1 MKTCKLLLYVFL
13 LLSYAS
19 AASQG
24 LTLKGEVVDRAENK
38 PVPYATIGI
47 KGKSL
52 GTVADENGRFSFTI
66 PATAVADEEQV
77 IVSCV
82 GYKSVETTVS
92 SFKKGHQLISLSPAQ
107 INLNEVTV
115 KSRKVKTKTF
125 GRTGNS
131 TMMVSRMY
139 TENNLVSDELAKE
152 QGTIIKLDE
161 EVLLK
166 DFNMY
171 VVFNRFKYV
180 RFRLNLYSV
189 KDGLPD
195 QSLLKEDIRFD
206 VTEKNGWVKVDLSKY
221 HIFLEGQDKVAVTI
235 QWLKSE
241 AIEGQRKSFAIS
253 AVPLPTHS
261 ILFRDKS
268 QGLWKEVSPGYL
280 SFYLTADS
288 YKGKNK
294 NTIAET
300 ASTEDYVLP
309 DSLKYLSYLAM
320 QSPVNQQSKYS
331 YGDSLEVGNYVKVNS
346 AELYYE
352 TYGQGEPLLLLH
364 GNGQS
369 ISAFSQQIES
379 LSKHFKVIA
388 VDTRVHGKSSD
399 QELEE
404 LTYDLFASDMKQ
416 LLDSLNLK
424 QVNVLGWSDGGNTAL
439 KMALN
444 HPAYVKK
451 IAIMGANLFP
461 DKTAIES
468 GLLDLFSKQLE
479 ALEGKEDEESLNRA
493 RLLRLLLNEP
503 QMSFAEMGAVKVP
516 VLVMAGEHDVILES
530 HTKAISE
537 SIEGAKLII
546 FKDATHYA
554 PQEKPDEFNQ
564 AVLKFFISQ
573 ESSL

>member
-1 MKTCKLLLYVFL
+1 MKTFKLFL
-13 LLSYAS
+13 HFILFLAYTS
-19 AASQG
+19 AASQN
-24 LTLKGEVVDRAENK
+24 LTLKGEVVYRFQNE
-38 PVPYATIGI
+38 PVPYATVGI

-66 PATAVADEEQV
+66 PATAVSDEEEV

-82 GYKSVETTVS
+82 GYKSVGTTVAA
-92 SFKKGHQLISLSPAQ
+92 FRQGHQLISLPPAQ
-107 INLNEVTV
+107 IKLNEVTV
-115 KSRKVKTKTF
+115 KARKVKTKTF

-131 TMMVSRMY
+131 TMMVSNMY

-152 QGTIIKLDE
+152 QGTILNLDE
-161 EVLLK
+161 EVLLR

-206 VTEKNGWVKVDLSKY
+206 VTEKKGWVKVDLSKY

-241 AIEGQRKSFAIS
+241 AIEGNRKSFAIS
-253 AVPLPTHS
+253 AVPIPTHS

-268 QGLWKEVSPGYL
+268 QDQWKEVSPGYL
-280 SFYLTADS
+280 SFYLKADS

-294 NTIAET
+294 NTQSENPPA
-300 ASTEDYVLP
+300 EDYLLP
-309 DSLKYLSYLAM
+309 DSLKYLRYIAM
-320 QSPVNQQSKYS
+320 QTPNNLQSKYS
-331 YGDSLEVGNYVKVNS
+331 YGDSLEVGNYVNANS
-346 AELYYE
+346 AKLYYE
-352 TYGQGEPLLLLH
+352 SYGQGEPLLLLH

-369 ISAFSQQIES
+369 ISAFSQQIAS
-379 LSKHFKVIA
+379 LSKYFKVIA
-388 VDTRVHGKSSD
+388 VDTRVHGRSSD
-399 QELEE
+399 KDLEE

-416 LLDSLNLK
+416 LLDSLSLK

-444 HPAYVKK
+444 HPEYVKK

-468 GLLDLFSKQLE
+468 GLLDLFNKQLE
-479 ALEGKEDEESLNRA
+479 ELEGKVDEQSLNRS
-493 RLLRLLLNEP
+493 RLLRLLLYEP
-503 QMSFAEMGAVKVP
+503 QMSFEDMSAVRVP

-530 HTKAISE
+530 HTKAIAE
-537 SIEGAKLII
+537 SIKGAKLII
-546 FKDATHYA
+546 FKDASHYA
-554 PQEKPDEFNQ
+554 PQEISIEFNK
-564 AVLKFFISQ
+564 AAIEFFAPQDSN
-573 ESSL
+573 L